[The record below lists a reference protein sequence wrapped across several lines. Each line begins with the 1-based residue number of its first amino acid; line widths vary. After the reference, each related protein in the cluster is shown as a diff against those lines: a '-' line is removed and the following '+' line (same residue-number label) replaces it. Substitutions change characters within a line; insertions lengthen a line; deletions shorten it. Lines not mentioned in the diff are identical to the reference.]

1 MGDTAQ
7 AGAYRPPKLPKVQI
21 VTAADI
27 RAALKAGVQDFLRA
41 PQYGLFFGGIYAVGG
56 LFILACLYVF
66 EMPWM
71 IIPVAIGFPLIGPFV
86 AVGLYE
92 VSRRRAAGIPLKWRD
107 VLFVVLQ
114 QHRRELGWM
123 CFVVLF
129 VFWIWIYQVRIL
141 LAIFLG
147 YASFESIWDFVETV
161 TTTVEGLGFIGV
173 GTLVGGFLSLVL
185 YSATVI
191 AMPLL
196 LDRELDFI
204 SAMIVSFKTVI
215 ANPVTMIGWAI
226 VIIAL
231 TVLAL
236 LPAFL
241 GLFVI
246 LPMLGHATWH
256 LYTRAVE
263 PKP

>member
-7 AGAYRPPKLPKVQI
+7 AEAYRPPKLPKVQT
-21 VTAADI
+21 VTASDV
-27 RAALKAGVQDFLRA
+27 RAALKAGVQDFVRA
-41 PQYGLFFGGIYAVGG
+41 PQFGLFFGGIYALGG

-66 EMPWM
+66 DMPWM
-71 IIPVAIGFPLIGPFV
+71 IIPVAIGFPLVGPFV

-92 VSRRRAAGIPLKWRD
+92 VSRRRAAGTPVTWRE

-147 YASFESIWDFVETV
+147 YSNFSSIWDFLEII
-161 TTTVEGLGFIGV
+161 TTTTEGLGFIGV

-185 YSATVI
+185 FSATVI

-196 LDRELDFI
+196 LDREVDFI
-204 SAMIVSFKTVI
+204 SAMIVSFKTVLS
-215 ANPVTMIGWAI
+215 NPMTMIGWAI
-226 VIIAL
+226 VIVVL

-241 GLFVI
+241 GLFII
-246 LPMLGHATWH
+246 LPILGHTTWH
-256 LYTRAVE
+256 LYTRAIE
-263 PKP
+263 AKA